1 MPNNLQYLFR
11 LKLKTEKKQSFF
23 FKRHILKKIPTIQQ
37 GKKNYSLNVFSI
49 FLESVS
55 KLNEIVSCDDTEA
68 KWTQTGVTFHFGWNF
83 ILGDKISCKHY
94 PKWNTYTCPSKKGSF
109 WNAAEMK
116 LHVNGIC
123 FHAGLKSQTS
133 MSSFRLSCERTLSFF
148 QPRSFAR
155 VWNTHFIIF
164 SFPARDSFPEEIF
177 WSQLSI
183 HSPEYHNIMSTKCK
197 H

>member
-94 PKWNTYTCPSKKGSF
+94 PKWNTYTCPSKKR
-109 WNAAEMK
+109 
-116 LHVNGIC
+116 VV
-123 FHAGLKSQTS
+123 LKCSRNET
-133 MSSFRLSCERTLSFF
+133 SCERNLFSRRFEISN
-148 QPRSFAR
+148 QYE
-155 VWNTHFIIF
+155 FI
-164 SFPARDSFPEEIF
+164 
-177 WSQLSI
+177 
-183 HSPEYHNIMSTKCK
+183 SPLMWTCS
-197 H
+197 

>member
-23 FKRHILKKIPTIQQ
+23 FKRHILKKIPTIKQ

-94 PKWNTYTCPSKKGSF
+94 PKWNTYTCPSKYR
-109 WNAAEMK
+109 
-116 LHVNGIC
+116 VV
-123 FHAGLKSQTS
+123 LKCSRNET
-133 MSSFRLSCERTLSFF
+133 SCERNLFSRRFEISN
-148 QPRSFAR
+148 QYE
-155 VWNTHFIIF
+155 FI
-164 SFPARDSFPEEIF
+164 
-177 WSQLSI
+177 
-183 HSPEYHNIMSTKCK
+183 SPLMWTCS
-197 H
+197 